1 MSPITLPITLTEL
14 FRQTFGRVV
23 HWANRKPRLAGF
35 RRANSVEI
43 TVPKRD
49 TAVYHKFEAL
59 LDIS

>member
-14 FRQTFGRVV
+14 FPQTFGVL
-23 HWANRKPRLAGF
+23 WANLKPRLAGF
-35 RRANSVEI
+35 RRANGVEI

-59 LDIS
+59 LDVS